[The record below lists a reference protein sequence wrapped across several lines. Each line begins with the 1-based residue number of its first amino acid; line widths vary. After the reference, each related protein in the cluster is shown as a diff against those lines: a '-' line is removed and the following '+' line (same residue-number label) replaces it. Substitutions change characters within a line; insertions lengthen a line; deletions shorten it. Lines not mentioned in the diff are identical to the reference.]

1 MAKTLSIMLIDDNPT
16 DLFVHERF
24 LVHKKI
30 AHTIQKFISAEEALF
45 YLEEN
50 PEIEAWPDLIL
61 LDIQMPMMNGFDF
74 LMHCEQYQQ
83 MKKSSIIMLSSSLD
97 FGDINRVKA
106 NPHVLAL
113 MEKPFDVDE
122 LIAVLEVNKIISKP
136 SV

>member
-24 LVHKKI
+24 IVHKKI
-30 AHTIQKFISAEEALF
+30 SHTIQKFISAEDALY
-45 YLEEN
+45 YLHEH
-50 PEIEAWPDLIL
+50 PEVETWPDLIL
-61 LDIQMPMMNGFDF
+61 LDIQMPVMNGFDF
-74 LMHCEQYQQ
+74 LTHCENFLQL
-83 MKKSSIIMLSSSLD
+83 KKSSIIMLSSSLD

-122 LIAVLEVNKIISKP
+122 LVGLLEVNGIL
-136 SV
+136 

>member
-24 LVHKKI
+24 LIHKKI
-30 AHTIQKFISAEEALF
+30 SHDIQKFISAEDALF
-45 YLEEN
+45 YLQEHPN
-50 PEIEAWPDLIL
+50 IEKWPDLIL
-61 LDIQMPMMNGFDF
+61 LDIQMPVMNGFEF
-74 LMHCEQYQQ
+74 LVHCEKFLQL
-83 MKKSSIIMLSSSLD
+83 KKSSIVMLSSSLD

-122 LIAVLEVNKIISKP
+122 LIGLLETNGILN
-136 SV
+136 

>member
-30 AHTIQKFISAEEALF
+30 AHDIKKFIGAEDALL
-45 YLEEN
+45 YLQSHATLEEL
-50 PEIEAWPDLIL
+50 PDLIL
-61 LDIQMPMMNGFDF
+61 LDIHMPVMSGFDF
-74 LMHCEQYQQ
+74 LSLGDSFMQL
-83 MKKSSIIMLSSSLD
+83 KKSSVIMLSSSLD

-113 MEKPFDVDE
+113 IEKPFNIDE
-122 LIAVLEVNKIISKP
+122 LIEILELNGILD
-136 SV
+136 